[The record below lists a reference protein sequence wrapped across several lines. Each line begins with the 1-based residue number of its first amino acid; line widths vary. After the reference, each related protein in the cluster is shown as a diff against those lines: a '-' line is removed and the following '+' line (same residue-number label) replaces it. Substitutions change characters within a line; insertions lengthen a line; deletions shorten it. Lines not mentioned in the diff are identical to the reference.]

1 MRGAGRDEVEMRATV
16 ISILIVLF
24 AVEIIAEERVQFTN
38 TYNPRVF
45 SYSLSKVESDLFS
58 TLVNSSQEQYRE
70 MLKLD
75 PKLCAVARYNSL
87 RLARKGE
94 VPRRIETTAMRPLL
108 WAYGVY
114 DFLYLPTAFV
124 YRSEEGLK
132 DLIKGFLI
140 TIAKREFF
148 NCGVGVADFKEEKK
162 IATIVCS
169 KQVIEATDLPKIMNE
184 GSYLRLKF
192 KIVEGYKDPL
202 VYISPPSGSVKK
214 VVPAVGEN
222 GKFTYSYELSGGE
235 GKYLVQI
242 IVRGKNGVE
251 PVFLIPIYV
260 SVSPAEIEK
269 ELTSYINMEDNT
281 KHVSTDVARQM
292 LFKAINFERR
302 KINLPPLKMNLS
314 LEKIAYSKAKAMA
327 ERQFFGH
334 KVENFEIEK
343 LMRSKN
349 ISFYKVAENIGL
361 NSSPRMAHFLFTL
374 SPAHRA
380 NILSSIFTEVG
391 IGIYKVGDEDPQWYI
406 CEIFLMPKEM

>member
-1 MRGAGRDEVEMRATV
+1 MEGEERDEVEMRAAV
-16 ISILIVLF
+16 VSILIVLF
-24 AVEIIAEERVQFTN
+24 AVEIIAKERVQFTN

-58 TLVNSSQEQYRE
+58 LLINSSQRQYSE
-70 MLKLD
+70 MFELD
-75 PKLCAVARYNSL
+75 PKLCAVARYNSS

-94 VPRRIETTAMRPLL
+94 VPRRIETTAIRPLL

-124 YRSEEGLK
+124 YKSEESLK
-132 DLIKGFLI
+132 DLIKGFLA
-140 TIAKREFF
+140 TIANREFF
-148 NCGVGVADFKEEKK
+148 NCGVGVADFKEKKK

-169 KQVIEATDLPKIMNE
+169 KRVIEAMDLPKIMNE
-184 GSYLRLKF
+184 GSYLNLEF
-192 KIVEGYKDPL
+192 GIIEGYKEPL
-202 VYISPPSGSVKK
+202 IYISPPSGDVKK
-214 VVPAVGEN
+214 VVPAVGEK

-251 PVFLIPIYV
+251 PVFLIPVYV
-260 SVSPAEIEK
+260 SVSPADIEK
-269 ELTSYINMEDNT
+269 EITSYIDIEDNT
-281 KHVSTDVARQM
+281 KHVLTDAAREM
-292 LFKAINFERR
+292 LLKAINFERK
-302 KINLPPLKMNLS
+302 KINLPPLKTNLS

-327 ERQFFGH
+327 EKQLFGH
-334 KVENFEIEK
+334 EVENLEIER

-349 ISFYKVAENIGL
+349 IAFYKVAENIGL
-361 NSSPRMAHFLFTL
+361 NSSPRMAHFLFMS

-380 NILSSIFTEVG
+380 NILNPIFTEVG
-391 IGIYKVGDEDPQWYI
+391 IGIYKTGDEDPQWYI